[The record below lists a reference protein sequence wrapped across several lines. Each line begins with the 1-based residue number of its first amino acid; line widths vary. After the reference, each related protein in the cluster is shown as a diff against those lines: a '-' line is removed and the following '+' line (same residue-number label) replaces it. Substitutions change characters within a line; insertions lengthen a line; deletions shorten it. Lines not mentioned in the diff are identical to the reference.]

1 MLLVTAKIVIE
12 TFQRNISL
20 NKHNFDRT
28 MRRSITEEVFHLC
41 HTTCNV
47 KHSKNKQIKPKIQ
60 FIMPAI
66 FAQDID

>member
-1 MLLVTAKIVIE
+1 
-12 TFQRNISL
+12 
-20 NKHNFDRT
+20 

-66 FAQDID
+66 FAQDIDQKMELG